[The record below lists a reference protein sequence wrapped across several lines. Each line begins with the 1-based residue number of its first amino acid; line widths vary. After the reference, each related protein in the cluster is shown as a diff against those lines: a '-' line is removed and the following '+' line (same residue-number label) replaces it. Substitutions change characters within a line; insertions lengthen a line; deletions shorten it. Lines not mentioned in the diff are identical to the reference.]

1 MTVYS
6 NVETEIIYS
15 EEVEYDSLD
24 EVLRITENSNVR
36 ITEADQNRILE

>member
-1 MTVYS
+1 MIVYS
-6 NVETEIIYS
+6 NVENEIIYS

-24 EVLRITENSNVR
+24 EVLRITENNNER

>member
-1 MTVYS
+1 MIVYS
-6 NVETEIIYS
+6 NVENEIIYS